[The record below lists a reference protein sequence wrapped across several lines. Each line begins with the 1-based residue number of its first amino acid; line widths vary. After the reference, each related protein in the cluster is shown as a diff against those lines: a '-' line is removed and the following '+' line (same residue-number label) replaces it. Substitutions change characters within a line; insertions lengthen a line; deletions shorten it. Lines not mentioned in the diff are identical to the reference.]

1 MDTQLFTNYLKD
13 LQAVLNRKDG
23 REESFYPALAKLIEG
38 YSDGILN
45 KKRDV
50 TVLPKAT
57 TAGNPDFRVWDGKN
71 HITGYIEAK
80 APHVSSLDQIATS
93 EQLKRYLSTFPN
105 LILTNFYEFRLYQYG
120 EFVSLVTIAPAVNA
134 INLDK
139 TPPLQNAEEFSQL
152 LSRYFAFS
160 LPAISDPRSLAKALA
175 KRTSFLR
182 DEVISLELAEE
193 QKQGKKVLLSFY
205 ESFKKLLIN
214 NLTLEQFADLYAQ
227 TLTYGIFA
235 ARTRSSGEFNRELV
249 HKYIPNTLGILKS
262 IFKFISYEEP
272 PKALQVLIDDIAEIL
287 CVTDIHKIL
296 HAYYTEGKGS
306 DPIIHFYETFLAEY
320 DPKLRE
326 SRGVYYTPE
335 PVVRYIVRSIHS
347 LLKTHFGLSDGLAS
361 PEVTIL
367 DPAAGTLT
375 FPAEAIKLAISEY
388 SDKYG
393 EGSIHKLIKEHILP
407 HFHAIELMMAPYTV
421 GHLKIS
427 YLLAEY
433 GYEMAADERFK
444 LYLSN
449 TLEPDTPAQLETPF
463 THDITEECTLANK
476 VKHQDPILVIM
487 GNPPY
492 SYMSGNINQWTE
504 SLLKTDLDGAKSYFT
519 IDGQGLNERN
529 PKGLQD
535 DYVKFLRFAQ
545 WKIHKAGKGIVGMI
559 TNHGYLD
566 NPTFRGM
573 RQSLLNTFD
582 EIYVLDLHGNSLKKE
597 KCPDGGKDENVF
609 DIRQGTAIVLMIKG
623 ANPSSP
629 LKSAA
634 ESGLPI
640 SELAESGDAASCGL
654 SSKRPEDASTIEASS
669 ARCGKS
675 EFAPPIAHHEL
686 YGLRS
691 LKYDW
696 LVSHDF
702 DPNTYAP
709 LSPGSPFYLFHP
721 EATGNEHYLNW
732 LSIKEIISLNSVGLF
747 TARDHLTIKESKE
760 QMNRTILHFASL
772 DVETARKAYSL
783 GVDTRDWKVQLAQS
797 DLIISGLN
805 EANIRPILYRPFD
818 IRYSYYTGK
827 SRGFHCMPR
836 GETMKHML
844 EENISIICNR
854 QTKIDYNH
862 AFISSSIV
870 DLHILET
877 ANASAYV
884 FPLYLYPDEHKE
896 DIFAETERQYNIQPQ
911 LLEQFRAK
919 WQGFEPEQLF
929 YYIYAVLHS
938 PFYRQRY
945 AQYLRMDFPRIPF
958 TADFALFTALADLG
972 KALADLHLLKS
983 PLLSPPLVRYQGQG
997 ANDTVDELSYDP
1009 AAGTLRI
1016 NPDKYFEGITP
1027 ELWNFHIGGY
1037 QVMHK
1042 YLKDR
1047 KGKTL
1052 ADPIHYCRIATAL
1065 AHTIRLQTQID
1076 LLYKQVD
1083 GEMGDKNE

>member
-1 MDTQLFTNYLKD
+1 LDTQLFTNYLKD

-120 EFVSLVTIAPAVNA
+120 EFVSSVTIAPAVNA

-249 HKYIPNTLGILKS
+249 HRYIPNTLGILKS

-287 CVTDIHKIL
+287 CVTDIQKIL

-393 EGSIHKLIKEHILP
+393 EGSIHKLIKEHIIP

-433 GYEMAADERFK
+433 GYEMAEDERFK

-463 THDITEECTLANK
+463 THDITEECTLAHK

-492 SYMSGNINQWTE
+492 SGASSNNNDWTE
-504 SLLKTDLDGAKSYFT
+504 KLLKTPLDGAQDYYT
-519 IDGQGLNERN
+519 IDDKPLNEKN
-529 PKGLQD
+529 PKWLQD

-597 KCPDGGKDENVF
+597 KCPDGSKDENVF
-609 DIRQGTAIVLMIKG
+609 DIRQGTAIILMIKG
-623 ANPSSP
+623 VQ
-629 LKSAA
+629 AA
-634 ESGLPI
+634 K
-640 SELAESGDAASCGL
+640 A
-654 SSKRPEDASTIEASS
+654 
-669 ARCGKS
+669 
-675 EFAPPIAHHEL
+675 IAHHEL
-686 YGLRS
+686 YGIRN

-696 LVSHDF
+696 LDSHDF
-702 DPNTYAP
+702 DIKTYTQ
-709 LSPGSPFYLFHP
+709 LRPGSPFFLFHP
-721 EATGNEHYLNW
+721 EATGNEHYLIWQN
-732 LSIKEIISLNSVGLF
+732 LQNIFPVNSVGIV
-747 TARDHLTIKESKE
+747 TARDSLTIKDTPE
-760 QMNRTILHFASL
+760 QVRKTIHHFASL
-772 DVETARKAYSL
+772 EVETARTAFNL
-783 GVDTRDWKVQLAQS
+783 GKDTRDWKVEFAQN
-797 DLIISGLN
+797 DLKESKLDDSKITS
-805 EANIRPILYRPFD
+805 ILYRPFD
-818 IRYSYYTGK
+818 LRYTYYTGK

-836 GETMKHML
+836 GEVMKHML
-844 EENISIICNR
+844 EDNTSLLSSKREELDVGWSHALISES
-854 QTKIDYNH
+854 
-862 AFISSSIV
+862 ISEHGVLSSKTTSY
-870 DLHILET
+870 H
-877 ANASAYV
+877 

-896 DIFAETERQYNIQPQ
+896 DIFSETERQYNIQPQ

-938 PFYRQRY
+938 PFYRERY

-958 TADFALFTALADLG
+958 TEYFALFTALADLG

-1016 NPDKYFEGITP
+1016 NQDKYFEGITP
-1027 ELWNFHIGGY
+1027 EVWSFHIGGY

-1076 LLYKQVD
+1076 PLYKQVD
-1083 GEMGDKNE
+1083 EEREK